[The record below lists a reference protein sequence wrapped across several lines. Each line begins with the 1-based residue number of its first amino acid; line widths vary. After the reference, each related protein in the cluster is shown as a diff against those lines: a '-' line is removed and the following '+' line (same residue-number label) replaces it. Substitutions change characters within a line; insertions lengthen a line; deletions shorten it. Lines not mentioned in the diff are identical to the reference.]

1 MLEFPVSEGAVHAT
15 VNTASPALT
24 LSMAGAAGVPVCASA
39 FPRAKAKVNSKT
51 PARVDRILA
60 IRCIAAI
67 RLVTPRP

>member
-1 MLEFPVSEGAVHAT
+1 MFDEPVSEGSLHAAVRA
-15 VNTASPALT
+15 VSPALT

-39 FPRAKAKVNSKT
+39 VPRAKARVNSKT

-60 IRCIAAI
+60 IRCTAAI